1 MQPYFNKMTKTGYQ
15 EIETEIEQ
23 LKLGRPAK
31 IKALQEARALGD
43 LSENAEYSSAKRDL
57 RRVESRL
64 RFLNK
69 QLQYAQIVSP
79 SNNSIIEIGKTV
91 TIEFLDDHSQTTYQ
105 IVGKQEADLAEQK
118 LAFDSPLGKA
128 LSNKKVGA
136 TVTILAPSGKYQVKI
151 IEISI

>member
-1 MQPYFNKMTKTGYQ
+1 MISVGWK
-15 EIETEIEQ
+15 
-23 LKLGRPAK
+23 
-31 IKALQEARALGD
+31 
-43 LSENAEYSSAKRDL
+43 
-57 RRVESRL
+57 VVCV
-64 RFLNK
+64 FLNK

-105 IVGKQEADLAEQK
+105 IVGKQEANLAEQK

>member
-64 RFLNK
+64 RF
-69 QLQYAQIVSP
+69 
-79 SNNSIIEIGKTV
+79 
-91 TIEFLDDHSQTTYQ
+91 F
-105 IVGKQEADLAEQK
+105 
-118 LAFDSPLGKA
+118 
-128 LSNKKVGA
+128 
-136 TVTILAPSGKYQVKI
+136 
-151 IEISI
+151 